1 MNLWTTI
8 SLFFWPFSTAF
19 ILCLI
24 LTPIVA
30 KIAQKYNLVD
40 DPKKHKHPAI
50 LHKRVT
56 PRAGGLAVFLA
67 FLITSLI
74 FLEPSKQLIGILAGG
89 ALLIAI
95 GIADDKLDLAGS
107 TKLPFQFLAALLV
120 VGSGVGIAFI
130 TNPLSLI
137 GLAGPGS
144 EVIRLDTIRIVFDFF
159 GKHSILLWA
168 DIFAVIWIIW
178 VINMVNFSSGVDGQM
193 PGIVLIALLVLF
205 ASTFRFGMENSS
217 QTVVQQLALAGMG
230 ATLGFLI
237 FNFYP
242 AKIFPGDSAPYF
254 LGFLVAVL
262 AILSGAKVGTAFL
275 VMAVPLVDSAF
286 TIIRRVAVRRSPFAG
301 DRGHLH
307 HKLLELGWGQR
318 RIALFYWLVCAILG
332 AAALTLH
339 SVEKLFAGVVVAVV
353 VLGGLLWLNMTLP
366 QKAQK

>member
-237 FNFYP
+237 FIQLKF
-242 AKIFPGDSAPYF
+242 S
-254 LGFLVAVL
+254 LV
-262 AILSGAKVGTAFL
+262 
-275 VMAVPLVDSAF
+275 
-286 TIIRRVAVRRSPFAG
+286 IRRLISWGFWLPFWPFFPEQ
-301 DRGHLH
+301 
-307 HKLLELGWGQR
+307 KLVQR
-318 RIALFYWLVCAILG
+318 FW
-332 AAALTLH
+332 
-339 SVEKLFAGVVVAVV
+339 
-353 VLGGLLWLNMTLP
+353 
-366 QKAQK
+366 